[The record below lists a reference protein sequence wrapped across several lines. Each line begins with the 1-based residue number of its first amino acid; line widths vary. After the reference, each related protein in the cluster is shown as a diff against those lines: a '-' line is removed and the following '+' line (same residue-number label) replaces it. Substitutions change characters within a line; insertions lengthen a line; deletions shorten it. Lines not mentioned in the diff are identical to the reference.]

1 MDKNKMY
8 WRNRALKAETE
19 IHALKQSLLL
29 NAAYKPSLFER
40 IANWFRT

>member
-19 IHALKQSLLL
+19 LHALKQSLLL
-29 NAAYKPSLFER
+29 DASLKPSLLER
-40 IANWFRT
+40 ISKWVRT